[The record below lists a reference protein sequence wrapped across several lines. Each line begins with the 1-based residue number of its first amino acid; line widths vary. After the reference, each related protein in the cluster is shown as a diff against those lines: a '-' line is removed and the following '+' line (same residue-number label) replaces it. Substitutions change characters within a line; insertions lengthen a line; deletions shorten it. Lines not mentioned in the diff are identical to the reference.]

1 MNGKAAY
8 PFGFIFT
15 PHFYQNKLLFMKNYF
30 LVIISLL
37 LVSANVFSQTDLP
50 LKYAETITQADLKK
64 HLTIIASAEMEGRET
79 GTEGQR
85 KAAAYI
91 ESQFKEIGLKY
102 PEALKGYQQYYPL
115 FKDSL
120 VPKDLKI
127 GSKKFEF
134 GKDYILQPGTSK
146 ESDFKSDKII
156 FAGYGIEDKNY
167 SDYVGKDVKGK
178 VVLIF
183 TGEPMVDG
191 KYLVTGTDKRSTWGF
206 RVTRKA
212 ALAIEKGAVAV
223 LLINTSWETVPTAL
237 AQNSTKTNV
246 YFPHVNDPEKS
257 AVITFASSS
266 LKDIIGQADAD
277 KLNDAVKAKG
287 ALDKIV
293 LEKKVKTKLT
303 YKKVSI
309 QIDASNVIGYVEGS
323 DKKDEYVFLTA
334 HYDHLGKQGNV
345 IYYGADDDG
354 SGTVSVIEMAEAFAK
369 AKQDGH
375 GPRRTVVFMTVSGE
389 EKGLWGSEYYSDHP
403 VFPLD
408 KTTVDLNTD
417 MVGRIDTE
425 RKTADTS
432 NYIYVIGHNKL
443 SSDLPVINEGV
454 NNKYT
459 KLTLDYKFDDPND
472 KERIYFRS
480 DHYNFA
486 RKGVPILFFYDGMLL
501 ADYHKPTDTVDK
513 INFELMEKR
522 VHLIFLTAWE
532 MANRDEMLKRD
543 IPLSEE
549 VR

>member
-1 MNGKAAY
+1 
-8 PFGFIFT
+8 
-15 PHFYQNKLLFMKNYF
+15 MKRYF
-30 LVIISLL
+30 PVIISLL

-50 LKYAETITQADLKK
+50 LKYAETITEAGLKK
-64 HLTIIASAEMEGRET
+64 QLTIVASAEMEGRET

-102 PEALKGYQQYYPL
+102 PESLKGYQQHYPL
-115 FKDSL
+115 FKDTL
-120 VPKDLKI
+120 IPKDLKI
-127 GSKKFEF
+127 GKTKFIF
-134 GKDYILQPGTSK
+134 GKDYILQPGSSE
-146 ESDFKSDKII
+146 ESVLKSDKIV

-167 SDYVGKDVKGK
+167 NDYAGKDVKGK
-178 VVLIF
+178 IVLILS
-183 TGEPMVDG
+183 GEPQVDG
-191 KYLVTGTDKRSTWGF
+191 KFLVTGTDKRSTWGF
-206 RVTRKA
+206 RTTRKS
-212 ALAIEKGAVAV
+212 ALAKEKGAVAV
-223 LLINTSWETVPTAL
+223 LLVNTAWDAIPAAL
-237 AQNSTKTNV
+237 AESSTKTNV
-246 YFPHVNDPEKS
+246 YFPHLDEAQKLTVVTLTTAALKN
-257 AVITFASSS
+257 IT
-266 LKDIIGQADAD
+266 GQATAD
-277 KLNDAVKAKG
+277 KIIETAKAKG
-287 ALDKIV
+287 ALNDITFD
-293 LEKKVKTKLT
+293 KKVKSKLT
-303 YKKVSI
+303 YKKISI
-309 QIDASNVIGYVEGS
+309 ESDASNVIGYVEGS

-334 HYDHLGKQGNV
+334 HYDHLGKHGDV

-354 SGTVSVIEMAEAFAK
+354 SGTVGVIEMAQAFAK

-432 NYIYVIGHNKL
+432 NYIYVIGHDKL
-443 SSDLPVINEGV
+443 SSDLPVINEAV

-486 RKGVPILFFYDGMLL
+486 RKGVPVLFFYDGMLL

-522 VHLIFLTAWE
+522 VRLIFFTAWE

-543 IPLSEE
+543 IPLPTE